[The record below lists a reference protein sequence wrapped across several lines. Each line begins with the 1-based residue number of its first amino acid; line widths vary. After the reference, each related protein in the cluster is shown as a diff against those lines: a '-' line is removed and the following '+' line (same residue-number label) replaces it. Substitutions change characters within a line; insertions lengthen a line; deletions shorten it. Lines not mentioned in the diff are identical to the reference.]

1 MDFLERIG
9 PVLGIAA
16 FLGFSILA
24 VLVFMQAR
32 EVRRLREWAGRA
44 PERKLEAD
52 EATQAAAEARE
63 ELESGPAPGRIAA
76 MRQRMANRFGPTID
90 ELDRRSPVD
99 LRWFIAVFAALVIAA
114 AVLTSGFGLLGDDDG
129 GGGAGD
135 ETKTEKPEK
144 EKLPKVAVLNATAT
158 TVNGTPVDPIP
169 NLAAD
174 VSVDVVQPAGYKV
187 KAEVTAVTGEEDSVV
202 MYEEGL
208 EKEAQA
214 FADALTPELG
224 ETEIEPMIQEV
235 RDLTTGADLALLI
248 GLDDKDLSSTE
259 PAAE

>member
-9 PVLGIAA
+9 PILGIAA

-24 VLVFMQAR
+24 VLVFLQAR

-76 MRQRMANRFGPTID
+76 LRERIAGRFGPVID

-99 LRWFIAVFAALVIAA
+99 LRWLLALLAAAIIAA
-114 AVLTSGFGLLGDDDG
+114 AVLTSGFGLLGNDDG
-129 GGGAGD
+129 GGGEAP
-135 ETKTEKPEK
+135 KAEKKEE

-158 TVNGTPVDPIP
+158 TVNGVPVDPIP

-174 VSVDVVQPAGYKV
+174 VSVDIVQPLGYKV
-187 KAEVTAVTGEEDSVV
+187 KTEATAITGEEDSVV
-202 MYEEGL
+202 MYEEGE
-208 EKEAQA
+208 EKAA
-214 FADALTPELG
+214 KDFADALQPELG
-224 ETEIEPMIQEV
+224 EIEIVPMVQEV
-235 RDLTTGADLALLI
+235 RDLAKGANVALLV
-248 GLDDKDLSSTE
+248 GLDDKDLGSTE